1 MVRMVGKNIQIKGI
15 VQGVGFRPFI
25 YKKALGYS
33 LKGRVMNS
41 SSGVLID
48 VEGPAGQLE
57 SFLNEITSNPP
68 PLARITQVV
77 VEDRIAMGYEKFEII
92 ISQEEEGRR
101 EALVPPD
108 VALCEDCKRD
118 IFDSRSRYYLYPF
131 TNCTNCGPRFT
142 IVKDIPYDRS
152 QTTMKEFLMCS
163 QCRKEY
169 EDPLDRRFHAQPV
182 ACPKCG
188 PRVKLVNSLGG
199 EVEPAAGD
207 IFPTFRK
214 LIKEGNIIALK
225 GLGGFH
231 LACNGVDY
239 QAIKKLRDRKKRPA
253 KPFAVM
259 VRDVQVVKKICRLN
273 EHEEQTLT
281 GPIAPI
287 VILEKTGNVPGNLA
301 PGMTTLGVMVPY
313 TPLHFLL
320 FDEQIELLVMTSGNI
335 SNLPL
340 VKDNEE
346 AFRDLQK
353 AADYFLIH
361 DRDIFSR
368 CDDSLVR
375 VIDGEINYW
384 RRSRGA
390 VPHAIEVPA
399 QVSGKSAAV
408 LGSGSEMKN
417 TFCLL
422 KGNLAY
428 LSQHI
433 GELDCLEGMENYR
446 ESLNNFADLI
456 DLKPSLLGFDYHP
469 GYHITRL
476 AQELPLAVK
485 IPVQHHHAHMAA
497 CMAEHKLDEEVIG
510 VILDGTGYG
519 LDGKMWGFE
528 FISGNYEEFFR
539 HGHLQYVPLP
549 GGERAIK
556 NPWLMATAYLASYFS
571 GGLEIAKEF
580 FPGRDTE
587 IDLVGKLIAQGL
599 NSPLSSGCGRLFDAV
614 SALLGVCEV
623 NTYEGQAAIELGER
637 VVSGIKDAYPFD
649 IKASISNHN
658 GSNFVLIPGLMLQQL
673 MGDVK
678 KGGHKQEMATKFHNT
693 VIKMVL
699 VGVQEVAAKTGL
711 SKVMLSG
718 GTWQNIYL
726 LQEATN
732 VLKEKGFQVFSHR
745 LVPASDGGLALGQ
758 TMIAYRRWI
767 KDVSGSSG

>member
-1 MVRMVGKNIQIKGI
+1 MVRKSIQIKGI

-48 VEGPAGQLE
+48 VEGPADQLE
-57 SFLNEITSNPP
+57 SFMNEITSNPP

-77 VEDRIAMGYEKFEII
+77 VEDKIAMGFEKFEII
-92 ISQEEEGRR
+92 ISQVEGRR

-108 VALCEDCKRD
+108 VALCEDCKGD
-118 IFDSRSRYYLYPF
+118 IFDSQSRYYLYPF

-188 PRVKLVNSLGG
+188 PRVKLVNSLGE
-199 EVEPAAGD
+199 EVEPEGNVFAA
-207 IFPTFRK
+207 FRK

-259 VRDVQVVKKICRLN
+259 VRDVQAVKKICRLN

-287 VILEKTGNVPGNLA
+287 VILEKTGNMPENLA

-320 FDEQIELLVMTSGNI
+320 FDDHIELLVMTSGNI

-390 VPHAIEVPA
+390 VPHAVEVPA
-399 QVSGKSAAV
+399 QVTGKSAAV

-433 GELDCLEGMENYR
+433 GELDCLEGIENYR
-446 ESLNNFADLI
+446 ESLKNFADLI
-456 DLKPSLLGFDYHP
+456 DVKPSLLGFDYHP
-469 GYHITRL
+469 DYHITSL
-476 AQELPLAVK
+476 AQELPPAVK

-497 CMAEHKLDEEVIG
+497 CMAEHKLDEDVIG

-519 LDGKMWGFE
+519 LDGKLWGFE
-528 FISGNYEEFFR
+528 FISGNYTEFLR
-539 HGHLQYVPLP
+539 QGHLQYVPLP

-556 NPWLMATAYLASYFS
+556 NPWLTATAYLASYVS
-571 GGLEIAKEF
+571 DGLEFANKI
-580 FPGRDTE
+580 FPGRGTE
-587 IDLVGKLIAQGL
+587 INLVDKLIKQGL

-623 NTYEGQAAIELGER
+623 NTYEGQAAIELGEL
-637 VVSGIKDAYPFD
+637 VVPGITEFYPFEIESFSSDDEERGFLLLPALMLDQVIKD
-649 IKASISNHN
+649 ITK
-658 GSNFVLIPGLMLQQL
+658 
-673 MGDVK
+673 GDE
-678 KGGHKQEMATKFHNT
+678 QREIATKFHNT
-693 VIKMVL
+693 VAQMVL
-699 VGVQEVAAKTGL
+699 KGVLAAANKTCL
-711 SKVMLSG
+711 TKVVLSG
-718 GTWQNIYL
+718 GTWQNLYL
-726 LQEATN
+726 LQDTTRI
-732 VLKEKGFQVFSHR
+732 LKENGFQVFSHR
-745 LVPASDGGLALGQ
+745 LVPGNDGGLALGQ
-758 TMIAYRRWI
+758 AMIAYRRWI
-767 KDVSGSSG
+767 KDVSGSSF